1 MRPVDLAIAFFP
13 DQAETVRRLYLR
25 DEQFRSICEDLS
37 LAKTS
42 LEGFEKRSDAHARGE
57 IDDYRNVL
65 QELKAELGAHLD
77 GA

>member
-1 MRPVDLAIAFFP
+1 MRPVDLAIALFP

-25 DEQFRSICEDLS
+25 DERFRSICEDLS
-37 LAKTS
+37 LAQNS
-42 LEGFEKRSDAHARGE
+42 LEGFEKRPDAHARAE

-65 QELKAELGAHLD
+65 QELKAELDAHLS